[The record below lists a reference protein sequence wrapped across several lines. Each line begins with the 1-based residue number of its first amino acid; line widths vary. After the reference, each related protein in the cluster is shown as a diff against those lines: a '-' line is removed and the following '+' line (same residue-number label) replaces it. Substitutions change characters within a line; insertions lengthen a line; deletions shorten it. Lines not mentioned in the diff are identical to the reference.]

1 MTESKLPSQ
10 QGMLSVDI
18 GLSSLVLMGF
28 TRGSQYT
35 NIDYIKNVIT
45 TLEVCVFSFTLF
57 VRLTHA
63 LT

>member
-1 MTESKLPSQ
+1 MTESKLRSQ
-10 QGMLSVDI
+10 QGMLSVDV

-35 NIDYIKNVIT
+35 NIDYIKNVIM
-45 TLEVCVFSFTLF
+45 TLEVRVFSFTLF
-57 VRLTHA
+57 ARLTHA